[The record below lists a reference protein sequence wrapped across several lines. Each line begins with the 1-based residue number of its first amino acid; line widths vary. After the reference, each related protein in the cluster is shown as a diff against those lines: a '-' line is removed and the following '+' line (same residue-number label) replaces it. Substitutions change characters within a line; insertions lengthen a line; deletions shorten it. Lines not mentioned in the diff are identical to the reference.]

1 MCSSVTCYASNFT
14 NLMASAH
21 ISRRQRFYLLSFL
34 RHDLK
39 ASVTVFFVA
48 LPLCLGIAMAS
59 GTPAYA
65 GLIAGIIGG
74 LVVGFI
80 SKSELSVSGPAA
92 GLTAICTAAVGAL
105 GHIELLFISVAIAGV
120 LQLLLGLFRLG
131 GFTHFIPSAV
141 IKGMLSAIGVLLIS
155 KQVPLLLGYDRPD
168 FWTDQ
173 LFNLFTFRHGFSNF
187 RSFYEALSPSVVVI
201 GVLSALTMWL
211 WEKKAGKRL
220 GFLPATIVV
229 VLTGSL
235 AAAAL
240 PLCCPAWQLSA
251 SQYVVLPANMWQQ
264 ISWPQWHEITDNT
277 LVWRY
282 AVIICFVASLETLL
296 SIEAIDKLDPYN
308 RLTPQNRELMAQGT
322 GNILSG
328 LLGGLPITAVIVRSA
343 ANAEAGARTRLSA
356 ITHAIWL
363 LLAVA
368 VAVPLINRIP
378 YCVLAVI
385 LTRTGYNLV
394 KPAMVKAVF
403 KQGREQFM
411 PFVFTVGSILLTD
424 LLIGVVIGIVYSL
437 YFIVKHTYRAGFA
450 LSHRHH
456 AGVDEYRIHLAQN
469 VSFMNKRRLKE
480 TLDQIPMYSVV
491 HISGDEC
498 VYIDYDILEIIHD
511 YKKKAVKKHIELTME
526 SIPPVE
532 SISLH

>member
-1 MCSSVTCYASNFT
+1 MST
-14 NLMASAH
+14 AH
-21 ISRRQRFYLLSFL
+21 ISRRQRFYLLSFF
-34 RHDLK
+34 RHDFK

-59 GTPAYA
+59 GTSAYA

-74 LVVGFI
+74 LVVGFL

-92 GLTAICTAAVGAL
+92 GLTAICTAAIGAM
-105 GHIELLFISVAIAGV
+105 GSVELLFISVAIAGV

-141 IKGMLSAIGVLLIS
+141 IKGMLSAIGILLIS
-155 KQVPLLLGYDRPD
+155 KQVPLLLGYDKPD

-173 LFNLFTFRHGFSNF
+173 LFNLFTFDHGFSSI
-187 RSFYEALSPSVVVI
+187 RSFYDALSPSALFIAALAAVV
-201 GVLSALTMWL
+201 MWL
-211 WEKKAGKRL
+211 WEQKAGKRL

-229 VLTGSL
+229 VLAGSL

-251 SQYVVLPANMWQQ
+251 SQYVVLPAKMWQQ

-282 AVIICFVASLETLL
+282 AVVICFVASLETLL

-343 ANAEAGARTRLSA
+343 ANAEAGARTRMSA

-403 KQGREQFM
+403 RQGREQFM
-411 PFVFTVGSILLTD
+411 PFLFTVGAILLTD

-437 YFIVKHTYRAGFA
+437 YFIVKHTYRAGFT
-450 LSHRHH
+450 LVHQHH
-456 AGVDEYRIHLAQN
+456 AGTDQYHIQLAQN

-480 TLDQIPMYSVV
+480 TLDEIPMYSVV
-491 HISGDEC
+491 HISGTDC
-498 VYIDYDILEIIHD
+498 VYIDHDILEIIHD
-511 YKKKAVKKHIELTME
+511 FGKKAVKKHIGLTLE
-526 SIPPVE
+526 NVPAVE